1 MILVI
6 GAYFEVEFKKDE
18 FPFCELFVV
27 ELFELFDVFIWI
39 WLDVLYVV
47 TVGVE
52 FDGYKLFD

>member
-1 MILVI
+1 MISVI

-27 ELFELFDVFIWI
+27 ELFELFVVFIWI

-52 FDGYKLFD
+52 FDG